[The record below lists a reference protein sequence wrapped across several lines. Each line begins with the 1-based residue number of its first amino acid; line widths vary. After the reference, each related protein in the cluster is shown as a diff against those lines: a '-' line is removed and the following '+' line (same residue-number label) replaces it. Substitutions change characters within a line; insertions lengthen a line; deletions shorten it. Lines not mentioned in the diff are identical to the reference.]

1 MSVNLRFTLELDET
15 LYWAHA
21 SESVFG
27 CILRDALINE
37 RNDERMSHLP
47 ADVMISSNAVFTGL
61 SDRPEPACIA
71 IKANKIVAVG
81 SEEDLKG
88 YVGVHTKMYRFHD
101 QLIMPGFHDFHL
113 HIMQGAV
120 ALGSVNLFSARSE
133 EEAAEMIREFA
144 QSKPENPWVI
154 GFMWDAGYWDTQ
166 QLPSRHSLD
175 RILPD
180 RPAILFHAE
189 GHHAWV
195 NSKALEIAGITRK
208 TENPAYGKIG
218 KDEWG
223 EPDGILFEKAM
234 GPVIHHAFDFSH
246 DQKKEIFS
254 HFLAYARGL
263 GVTAVHDLHALKTIE
278 AYDVFKGFEDSGE
291 LTARIH
297 LWPALDGDLEHA
309 KQLRARYQ
317 SDMLRVSGLKQFIDG
332 VITARTAYLLEPY
345 ADQADT
351 RTETSY
357 PPETIKKWVVE
368 ADKEGFSIRFHAIGD
383 GAIRLAFDAY
393 EEAQKSN
400 GKRDSRHS
408 IEHVEVIHPDDIHRF
423 KELGVTASMQ
433 PDHLAMSER
442 GVYTD
447 RIGTERE
454 KHVFSIHTL
463 QKAGAK
469 LAFGTDFPIDVLNPL
484 LQIYRA
490 VTRIDS
496 SGKTV
501 WHPHERISLADA
513 LKAYTSGAAYGVFR
527 EHELGTL
534 EAGKLADLV
543 VLERNLFEVPVD
555 EIPDTKVRLT
565 IVDGNVVY
573 ENRFLT

>member
-1 MSVNLRFTLELDET
+1 
-15 LYWAHA
+15 
-21 SESVFG
+21 
-27 CILRDALINE
+27 
-37 RNDERMSHLP
+37 
-47 ADVMISSNAVFTGL
+47 
-61 SDRPEPACIA
+61 
-71 IKANKIVAVG
+71 
-81 SEEDLKG
+81 
-88 YVGVHTKMYRFHD
+88 
-101 QLIMPGFHDFHL
+101 
-113 HIMQGAV
+113 
-120 ALGSVNLFSARSE
+120 
-133 EEAAEMIREFA
+133 
-144 QSKPENPWVI
+144 
-154 GFMWDAGYWDTQ
+154 
-166 QLPSRHSLD
+166 
-175 RILPD
+175 
-180 RPAILFHAE
+180 
-189 GHHAWV
+189 
-195 NSKALEIAGITRK
+195 
-208 TENPAYGKIG
+208 
-218 KDEWG
+218 
-223 EPDGILFEKAM
+223 
-234 GPVIHHAFDFSH
+234 
-246 DQKKEIFS
+246 
-254 HFLAYARGL
+254 
-263 GVTAVHDLHALKTIE
+263 LKTIE

-393 EEAQKSN
+393 EKAQKSN

-433 PDHLAMSER
+433 PDHFAMSER

-447 RIGTERE
+447 RIGAERE
-454 KHVFSIHTL
+454 KNVFSIHTL

-501 WHPHERISLADA
+501 WHPHERITLAEA
-513 LKAYTSGAAYGVFR
+513 LKAYTAGSAYGTCR
-527 EHELGTL
+527 EQELGTL
-534 EAGKLADLV
+534 EVGKLADIV
-543 VLERNLFEVPVD
+543 VLERNLFEVPLED
-555 EIPDTKVRLT
+555 IPEVKVQVT

-573 ENRFLT
+573 DHTNSLAVK

>member
-1 MSVNLRFTLELDET
+1 
-15 LYWAHA
+15 
-21 SESVFG
+21 
-27 CILRDALINE
+27 
-37 RNDERMSHLP
+37 MSHP
-47 ADVMISSNAVFTGL
+47 SADIMIASNAVFTGL

-71 IKANKIVAVG
+71 IKANKIIAVG
-81 SEEDLKG
+81 SEEELRRYAG
-88 YVGVHTKMYRFHD
+88 EHTKMYQLQD
-101 QLIMPGFHDFHL
+101 QLVMPGFHDFHL

-120 ALGSVNLFSARSE
+120 ALGSVNLFAARSE
-133 EEAAEMIREFA
+133 EEAAEMVREFA
-144 QSKPENPWVI
+144 ESKPENPWVI
-154 GFMWDAGYWDTQ
+154 GFMWDAGYWDSQ
-166 QLPSRHSLD
+166 QLPTRHSLD

-195 NSKALEIAGITRK
+195 NSKALEIARITRE
-208 TENPAYGKIG
+208 TENPAYGMIG
-218 KDEWG
+218 KDENG

-234 GPVIHHAFDFSH
+234 GMAIDHAFDFSH
-246 DQKKEIFS
+246 SQKRELFS
-254 HFLAYARGL
+254 EFLAYARSQ

-278 AYDVFKGFEDSGE
+278 AYEVFQEFEDEGK

-297 LWPALDGDLEHA
+297 LWPALDGDLERA
-309 KQLRARYQ
+309 KQLRASYQ

-345 ADQADT
+345 ADDPETRGDT
-351 RTETSY
+351 SF
-357 PPETIKKWVVE
+357 PPETFKKWVVD

-393 EEAQKSN
+393 EEAQRTN
-400 GKRDSRHS
+400 GVRDSRHS

-423 KELGVTASMQ
+423 HELGVTCSMQ

-442 GVYTD
+442 GVYTE
-447 RIGTERE
+447 RIGEERE
-454 KHVFSIHTL
+454 KHVFTILTL
-463 QKAGAK
+463 QKSGAK

-496 SGKTV
+496 SGKAV

-513 LKAYTSGAAYGVFR
+513 LKAYTSGSAYGTFR

-543 VLERNLFEVPVD
+543 VLDRNLFAVPVEQITD
-555 EIPDTKVRLT
+555 AKVRLT
-565 IVDGNVVY
+565 VVDGSVVY
-573 ENRFLT
+573 ENGFLM